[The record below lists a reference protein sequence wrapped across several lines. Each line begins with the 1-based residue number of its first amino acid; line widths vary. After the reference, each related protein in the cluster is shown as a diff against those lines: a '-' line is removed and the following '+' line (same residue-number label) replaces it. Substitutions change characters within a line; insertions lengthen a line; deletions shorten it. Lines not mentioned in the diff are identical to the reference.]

1 MESQVQLENWE
12 WFRGTQMLEKWI
24 WNMTTKMLIYFKVVL
39 SILGRQKTYTTDIS
53 GLFGKSAGGENA
65 QV

>member
-1 MESQVQLENWE
+1 
-12 WFRGTQMLEKWI
+12 
-24 WNMTTKMLIYFKVVL
+24 MTTKMFIYFKVVL